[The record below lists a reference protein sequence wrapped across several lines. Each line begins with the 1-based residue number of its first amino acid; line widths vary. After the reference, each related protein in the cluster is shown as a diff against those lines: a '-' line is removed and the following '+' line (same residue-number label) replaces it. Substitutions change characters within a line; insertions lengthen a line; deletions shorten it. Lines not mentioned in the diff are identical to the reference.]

1 MIFNLS
7 RVIHWLREA
16 AQLPAPYGTR
26 RASME
31 EITLTAVFVATLL
44 VWARDDSLG
53 QERTRSFL
61 RSQLR

>member
-1 MIFNLS
+1 M
-7 RVIHWLREA
+7 
-16 AQLPAPYGTR
+16 PAPYGTR

-44 VWARDDSLG
+44 VWTRDDSLG